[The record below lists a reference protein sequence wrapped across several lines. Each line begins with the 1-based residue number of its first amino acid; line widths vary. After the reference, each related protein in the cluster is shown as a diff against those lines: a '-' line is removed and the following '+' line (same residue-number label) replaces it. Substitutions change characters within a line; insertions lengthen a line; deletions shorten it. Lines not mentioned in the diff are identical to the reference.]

1 MLVSVPYNRDAVVE
15 YAAKWALSRNP
26 RYANFDGMGDDCT
39 NFVSQCIY
47 AGCRVMNYTPIYGWY
62 YINLNN
68 RSPAWSSVQYLYKFL
83 INNKEVGPYCV
94 ETDRE
99 HIQKGDII
107 QLRDSS
113 GTYYHS
119 LVVMSNNNG
128 NILISAH
135 TYDALNRPLDSY
147 VGADGMRFL
156 HIVGARKWV

>member
-1 MLVSVPYNRDAVVE
+1 
-15 YAAKWALSRNP
+15 
-26 RYANFDGMGDDCT
+26 
-39 NFVSQCIY
+39 
-47 AGCRVMNYTPIYGWY
+47 MNYTTIYGWY